1 MERAETIIAAC
12 RDTMLTTLEKIGGQS
27 RICSWTRQDGSVVL
41 QCIFWHFF
49 Q

>member
-27 RICSWTRQDGSVVL
+27 GHIALSLPQSAQMRS
-41 QCIFWHFF
+41 
-49 Q
+49 